1 VALLHVNGLQIRP
14 QLNKQVVMNAKQAAD
29 LTAVLRPH
37 PTIPHHYAV
46 ISRPAGDRLL
56 TKANRN
62 PAQFTEAASRPA
74 PDSATRILGPGQP
87 LTMTTAHAH
96 QHRTP

>member
-1 VALLHVNGLQIRP
+1 MALVPVNGLQIRP
-14 QLNKQVVMNAKQAAD
+14 QLNKQVVMNAEQAAE

-37 PTIPHHYAV
+37 LTIPHHYAFT
-46 ISRPAGDRLL
+46 SGRAGDRLL

-62 PAQFTEAASRPA
+62 PARFTEAASRLA
-74 PDSATRILGPGQP
+74 PDSATRILAPGQP

-96 QHRTP
+96 